1 MYVVTRRATILIA
14 DFFGTVKE
22 RGIAA
27 YVRDIEAVANP
38 VADTVSLRAP
48 HWVRRLPQGVQN
60 LLMVL
65 HEQLVVPFHA
75 LRLKPDLIVFPYNS
89 SSFLLSLSRRT
100 VLVIHD
106 LIPYR
111 AGHRGSGLAF
121 AYVACSARWHARLG
135 RRIVAVSP
143 FTARTLTALPRF
155 SGSEIITIPNCF
167 ATMPVLNHAA
177 EPRPRVTLISGTG
190 PNKAF
195 AQALELMADVASSPH
210 FAGVAFD
217 VVGFGMEHGR
227 ATDLIE
233 QARAAGLTLPPITV
247 HPLLPR
253 IELDA
258 LIAANAVL
266 WAHSL
271 AEGFGRAVVE
281 GRATGRPVV
290 MSRLPV
296 FRPLYDDYTFAY
308 ANGDSAGFRS
318 ALTRA
323 LDAASVVRP
332 YRLVEELRREA
343 VAGVKELL
351 GK

>member
-1 MYVVTRRATILIA
+1 MTKRATILIA

-27 YVRDIEAVANP
+27 YVRDIETVAAP
-38 VADTVSLRAP
+38 VADTVALRAP
-48 HWVRRLPQGVQN
+48 RWVRRLPQGVQN

-75 LRLKPDLIVFPYNS
+75 LRLRPDLIVFPYNS
-89 SSFLLSLSRRT
+89 SSFLLSLSPRT

-111 AGHRGSGLAF
+111 TGHRGSGLAF
-121 AYVACSARWHARLG
+121 AYVACSTRWHARLR

-143 FTARTLTALPRF
+143 FTARTLTALSRF
-155 SGSEIITIPNCF
+155 SGSEIVTIPNCF
-167 ATMPVLNHAA
+167 ATTPVLDHAA
-177 EPRPRVTLISGTG
+177 MPRPRVTLISGTG
-190 PNKAF
+190 ANKAF
-195 AQALELMADVASSPH
+195 TQALDLMAGTTSDPH
-210 FAGVAFD
+210 LAGITFD
-217 VVGFGMEHGR
+217 VVGFGPEHGR

-233 QARAAGLTLPPITV
+233 QARAEGLPLPPITV

-253 IELDA
+253 AELDA
-258 LIAANAVL
+258 MIAANAVV

-296 FRPLYDDYTFAY
+296 FRPLRDDYTFAY
-308 ANGDSAGFRS
+308 TNGDRAGFRT
-318 ALTRA
+318 ALARA
-323 LDAASVVRP
+323 LDAASFVRP
-332 YRLVEELRREA
+332 YQLVEELRRDA
-343 VAGVKELL
+343 AAGVKELL
-351 GK
+351 GQ

>member
-1 MYVVTRRATILIA
+1 M
-14 DFFGTVKE
+14 KE

-27 YVRDIEAVANP
+27 YVRDIETVAAP
-38 VADTVSLRAP
+38 VADTVALRAP
-48 HWVRRLPQGVQN
+48 VWVKRLPQGAQN

-65 HEQLVVPFHA
+65 HEQLAVPFHA
-75 LRLKPDLIVFPYNS
+75 LRLRPDLIVFPYNS

-111 AGHRGSGLAF
+111 TSHRGSGLAF
-121 AYVACSARWHARLG
+121 AYVACSARWHARLR

-143 FTARTLTALPRF
+143 FTARTLKALPRF
-155 SGSEIITIPNCF
+155 SESQIVTIPNCF
-167 ATMPVLNHAA
+167 ASMAIVDHAA
-177 EPRPRVTLISGTG
+177 EPCSRVTLISGTG

-195 AQALELMADVASSPH
+195 AQALELMA
-210 FAGVAFD
+210 GVAADPRYARVGFD
-217 VVGFGMEHGR
+217 VVGFGSEHNR
-227 ATDLIE
+227 ATELIR
-233 QARAAGLTLPPITV
+233 QACARGLILPPITV

-253 IELDA
+253 AELDA
-258 LIAANAVL
+258 MIARNAVL

-296 FRPLYDDYTFAY
+296 FKPLRDDYTFAY
-308 ANGDSAGFRS
+308 ANGDDAAFRA
-318 ALTRA
+318 ALA
-323 LDAASVVRP
+323 CGLDAASVTRP

-343 VAGVKELL
+343 AAGVRELL
-351 GK
+351 GQ